1 LRSLAILRR
10 LQRSAADR
18 DSLADA
24 VRDEADASAYSEL
37 RSKAEIKRFAN
48 DIDRLRQLGVEICY
62 HTGA

>member
-18 DSLADA
+18 DSL
-24 VRDEADASAYSEL
+24 ADASAYSEL